1 MNDLFNPL
9 YIKAIARTLAAINC
23 LDAPI
28 NKKSNWLID
37 NMTKFNYQIKQEIK
51 IENVK
56 EAHKEIAEQLL
67 SIDYQSEIEWIKKH
81 ILIIESPIVFC
92 NNDIFPPNILVRND
106 ILDKINKLKD
116 QKDNQIIEKL
126 IDELVIID
134 FEFCSYNFRGC
145 EIGNFFGA
153 HEVELNTP
161 DPPHFIIDK
170 SKYPN
175 EQHQRNFI
183 KEYLN
188 KVKEI
193 KGELNEQIDNEDHIL
208 KEVEA
213 YQIAHLFFWLMANI
227 YYTKFSLSSQFT
239 FDFCVSKLLKINFN
253 LIFYFREM
261 HIKCFEITKES
272 NRNS

>member
-1 MNDLFNPL
+1 MNQDDLFNPL
-9 YIKAIARTLAAINC
+9 YIKAIARKLAVINC

-37 NMTKFNYQIKQEIK
+37 NITKFYCQIKQEIK
-51 IENVK
+51 IENV
-56 EAHKEIAEQLL
+56 EQNYKEIAEQLL
-67 SIDYQSEIEWIKKH
+67 SVDYQPEIEWIKKH
-81 ILIIESPIVFC
+81 ILTIESPIVFC

-106 ILDKINKLKD
+106 ILDKINKLKH
-116 QKDNQIIEKL
+116 QKDNELIEKL
-126 IDELVIID
+126 IDELVVIID
-134 FEFCSYNFRGC
+134 FEFFSYNFRGC

-153 HEVELNTP
+153 HEVKFNTP

-170 SKYPN
+170 SKYPS

-188 KVKEI
+188 KVKKI

-208 KEVEA
+208 KEAEA
-213 YQIAHLFFWLMANI
+213 YRISHLFFWLMANI

-239 FDFCVSKLLKINFN
+239 FDFWVSKLLKINFN
-253 LIFYFREM
+253 LIFL
-261 HIKCFEITKES
+261 S
-272 NRNS
+272 

>member
-1 MNDLFNPL
+1 MNQDDLFNPL

-23 LDAPI
+23 LDASI

-37 NMTKFNYQIKQEIK
+37 NITKFNYQIKQEIK

-67 SIDYQSEIEWIKKH
+67 SVDYQPEIEWIKKH
-81 ILIIESPIVFC
+81 ILTIESPIVFC

-116 QKDNQIIEKL
+116 QKDNQLIEKL
-126 IDELVIID
+126 IDELVVIID
-134 FEFCSYNFRGC
+134 FEFCSYNFRGY

-153 HEVELNTP
+153 HEIEFNTP

-170 SKYPN
+170 TKYPN

-188 KVKEI
+188 KIKEI

-213 YQIAHLFFWLMANI
+213 YRIGLLLYWIMANI
-227 YYTKFSLSSQFT
+227 TYILSSQFT
-239 FDFCVSKLLKINFN
+239 SDFWVLN
-253 LIFYFREM
+253 
-261 HIKCFEITKES
+261 
-272 NRNS
+272 